1 MTKHWYLC
9 IALLN
14 ILMPTISIDFS
25 AQSLLVSSVMD
36 GWPINYS
43 TDMHL
48 QFPFFQMGIAPG
60 LV

>member
-1 MTKHWYLC
+1 
-9 IALLN
+9 
-14 ILMPTISIDFS
+14 MPTISIDFS

-36 GWPINYS
+36 GWPIN
-43 TDMHL
+43 DMHL